1 MTHLDPSNI
10 PARLPADSPV
20 LHCSECGWEGTDA
33 DPFEDFE
40 QLLGYAG
47 QHILIPHGHCPKC
60 RTWVDA
66 KGASERLTTITRY
79 VLMDEEG
86 TVHDYEDF
94 RHLHEIRQP
103 AWRLRWAIEER
114 TYRLEGRRIVWTPD
128 ASATWPPERAGAKP
142 DAATGVAL
150 ERFFAALAATARN
163 PAITWLLDP
172 DAGTIE
178 ARIST
183 GTGDDP
189 AARKVSPMF
198 AVDFQITGTLRDPA
212 TDTFSAIGA
221 AHGLSDPDIY
231 AIECGADFDFEEDG
245 DVPAD
250 AEARWWARA
259 RIVQTLG
266 LTECD
271 RDPELPEDVA
281 ERIRRTSAL
290 VQP

>member
-1 MTHLDPSNI
+1 MTIDMQ
-10 PARLPADSPV
+10 ADRPM
-20 LHCSECGWEGTDA
+20 LQCSECGWEGTDA

-47 QHILIPHGHCPKC
+47 QPILIPHGHCPKC
-60 RTWVDA
+60 RTWVDV
-66 KGASERLTTITRY
+66 KGATDSPTAITRY
-79 VLMDEEG
+79 VLIDEEG
-86 TVHDYEDF
+86 SAHNYRDF
-94 RHLHEIRQP
+94 RHFHEARHP
-103 AWRLRWAIEER
+103 AWRCRWAVEER
-114 TYRLEGRRIVWTPD
+114 SYRLTGRRIVWTPD
-128 ASATWPPERAGAKP
+128 GAATWPPEREDVAP
-142 DAATGVAL
+142 NAATDEAAGEAL
-150 ERFFAALAATARN
+150 ARFFAALAKTARN

-183 GTGDDP
+183 GSGDAP
-189 AARKVSPMF
+189 AARKVSPIF
-198 AVDFQITGTLRDPA
+198 AMDFQITGTLRDPA

-221 AHGLSDPDIY
+221 EHGLSDPDIY

-259 RIVQTLG
+259 RIVRTLG

-281 ERIRRTSAL
+281 ERLRRTSAL